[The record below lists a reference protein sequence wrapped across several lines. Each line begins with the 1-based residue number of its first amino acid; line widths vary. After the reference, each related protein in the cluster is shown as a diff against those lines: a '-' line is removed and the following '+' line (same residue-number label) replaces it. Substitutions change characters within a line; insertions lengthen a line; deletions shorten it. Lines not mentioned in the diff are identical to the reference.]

1 MNELKIFENPT
12 FGQVRTVERE
22 GEPWFVGKDVAEAL
36 GYSNTKDALTAHVD
50 EEDKSIL
57 QRSEIATIE
66 NHIPKSA
73 LPMNFTSA
81 DVPNRGLTIIN
92 ESGLYSLVLSS
103 KLPTAKAF
111 KRWITSEVIPSIR
124 KTGGYI
130 AGQAE
135 LSPEELM
142 AKALMVAQRT
152 LAERDA
158 RISALTVENQIM
170 TPKAEYFDDLV
181 DRNLLTSFR
190 ETAKQLEVKEKAFIA
205 FLLEKKFIYRDKKGK
220 LMPYAEKNN
229 GLFEVKECFNDKTQW
244 SGTQTMITPKG
255 RETFRLLCQG
265 I

>member
-1 MNELKIFENPT
+1 MNELKIFENPA
-12 FGQVRTVERE
+12 FGQVRIVERD
-22 GEPWFVGKDVAEAL
+22 GEPWFVGKDVATAL
-36 GYSNTKDALTAHVD
+36 GYGQGKSLANAVANHVD
-50 EEDKSIL
+50 AEDKGVTEL
-57 QRSEIATIE
+57 MTPGGTQE
-66 NHIPKSA
+66 
-73 LPMNFTSA
+73 M
-81 DVPNRGLTIIN
+81 TIIN

-130 AGQAE
+130 TGQGQ

-142 AKALMVAQRT
+142 AKALMVAQKT
-152 LAERDA
+152 LAERDV

-170 TPKAEYFDDLV
+170 APKAEYFDDLV

-190 ETAKQLEVKEKAFIA
+190 ETAKQLEIKEKAFIA

-220 LMPYAEKNN
+220 LTPYAEKNN

-255 RETFRLLCQG
+255 RETFRLLY
-265 I
+265 IK